1 MIITV
6 NNALL
11 ILCLFYFAVSA
22 FIFYLFRKVNLFFK
36 VIVFCFIL
44 SIILTVADVNRIEVT
59 VSVVLGFF
67 VIYRESIIELFLD
80 CKYWLESLFDFVK
93 SIVLGIGK
101 VFLWFFG
108 IFKLI
113 KSSQQTANTTNSNQ
127 QQETTQNQTSNNQ
140 QSQEQAERVRQA
152 KEELRR
158 MREEQEAKDN
168 RSHQDILGLNGS
180 FTLSE
185 LKEAYRLAVSRY
197 HPDKYS
203 HMSEAFQKEA
213 EQELVK
219 VQQAYRTLLV
229 RFS

>member
-1 MIITV
+1 MILTV
-6 NNALL
+6 NNALI

-36 VIVFCFIL
+36 IIVFCFIL

-59 VSVVLGFF
+59 LSVVFGFF

-80 CKYWLESLFDFVK
+80 CKYWLENLFDFVK
-93 SIVLGIGK
+93 GFVLAIGN
-101 VFLWFFG
+101 VFVWFFG
-108 IFKLI
+108 IFKLF
-113 KSSQQTANTTNSNQ
+113 KSNQQTSNTENSSQQQGSN
-127 QQETTQNQTSNNQ
+127 QNQTNNSQ
-140 QSQEQAERVRQA
+140 QSQEQEQRVRQA

-158 MREEQEAKDN
+158 IREEQEAKDN

-185 LKEAYRLAVSRY
+185 LKNAYRLAVSRY

-219 VQQAYRTLLV
+219 VQQAYRALLNIV
-229 RFS
+229 N

>member
-6 NNALL
+6 NNALI

-93 SIVLGIGK
+93 SVVLAIGK

-113 KSSQQTANTTNSNQ
+113 KSSQQTGNTSNSNQ
-127 QQETTQNQTSNNQ
+127 QQGASQNQTNNNQ
-140 QSQEQAERVRQA
+140 QSREQEERVRQA

-168 RSHQDILGLNGS
+168 RSHQEILGLHTG
-180 FTLSE
+180 FTKSNLE
-185 LKEAYRLAVSRY
+185 KAYKMAVSRY

-219 VQQAYRTLLV
+219 VQLAYRSLLNTV
-229 RFS
+229 S